1 MLLGPE
7 ERTMSN
13 MRADNS
19 VAKIVEITSQST
31 SSFQDA
37 IDRGIER
44 ASRSLKDIRGAWVQ
58 DQELVCDN
66 GEIAAYRVVMKV
78 TFVLEE

>member
-1 MLLGPE
+1 MP
-7 ERTMSN
+7 N
-13 MRADNS
+13 ARAENS

-44 ASRSLKDIRGAWVQ
+44 ASRTIKDIRGAWVQ

-78 TFVLEE
+78 TFVLEEE

>member
-1 MLLGPE
+1 MANRHAE
-7 ERTMSN
+7 NT
-13 MRADNS
+13 

-44 ASRSLKDIRGAWVQ
+44 ASRTIKDIRGAWVQ
-58 DQELVCDN
+58 DQELVCDG

-78 TFVLEE
+78 TFVLEED